1 MALNEILFL
10 SSLGTQRDGKD
21 EGTDVRV
28 DLPVVE
34 VEDVAAGQA
43 PRRAEPV
50 DGEEE
55 EGGEDEQGVAAD
67 EAD

>member
-1 MALNEILFL
+1 MVLNEILL
-10 SSLGTQRDGKD
+10 TSLGTQRDGVD
-21 EGTDVRV
+21 EGQDVRV

-34 VEDVAAGQA
+34 VDDVAAGQPPGGA
-43 PRRAEPV
+43 QRV